1 MNFRSF
7 AHLSFFS
14 RVFFSFLSTI
24 LRKDCGDGSDEE
36 HCPKQRCKE
45 DDFKCGDGTCITHKW
60 KCDGDPDCPDS
71 SDEFVS
77 SFVSISFQKPEI
89 NTFAFRHPNPIELY
103 QYAKTCATNLPA
115 YRLFM

>member
-1 MNFRSF
+1 MYIVSIEKHEFKFPIVCSF
-7 AHLSFFS
+7 IILLSFF
-14 RVFFSFLSTI
+14 FLLSAI

-45 DDFKCGDGTCITHKW
+45 DDFKCGDGTCITQKW

-77 SFVSISFQKPEI
+77 SFVSISFKKRILTPLRFVIKIQ
-89 NTFAFRHPNPIELY
+89 
-103 QYAKTCATNLPA
+103 
-115 YRLFM
+115 